1 MSNPENQDL
10 TPVSGG
16 PADVAPLGRTAPKP
30 EHEKTATE
38 DTDPVNWDAIAAT
51 AEFKALL
58 KAKARFIVPATVFFV
73 VYYFALPVL
82 VGFCPETMK
91 RKVGP
96 ANLAYLFALS
106 QFFAAWIIAILYS
119 RVAAKWDRKSEEL
132 LVQNGKGSS
141 K

>member
-10 TPVSGG
+10 TPLSGG

-38 DTDPVNWDAIAAT
+38 DSDSVDWDAIAAT

-58 KAKARFIVPATVFFV
+58 KAKARFIVPATIFFV
-73 VYYFALPVL
+73 LYYFALPVL

-91 RKVGP
+91 TKVGP

-119 RVAAKWDRKSEEL
+119 RVAAKWDRKGDEL
-132 LVQNGKGSS
+132 LTQTRNGSS

>member
-10 TPVSGG
+10 TPLSGG

-30 EHEKTATE
+30 DHEKTATE
-38 DTDPVNWDAIAAT
+38 DTDGVDWDAIAAT
-51 AEFKALL
+51 SEFKDLL
-58 KAKARFIVPATVFFV
+58 KAKARFIVPATVFFI

-82 VGFCPETMK
+82 VGFFPETMK
-91 RKVGP
+91 AKIGP

-119 RVAAKWDRKSEEL
+119 RVAAKWDRKADAL
-132 LVQNGKGSS
+132 LASTRKGAS